1 MRRSL
6 TTNNLFDKRVGQTVT
21 FQSHLFEQAIGEA
34 EKKGI
39 WLIYGPE
46 KNGKTWF
53 TLQLARDLAATE
65 KVRYVSAEE
74 GTDKSFRD
82 ACHRA
87 GITRGDRIIFNEY
100 ISIEELEEMIS
111 KPKQP
116 KIIFL
121 DNLVVYGDELKGL
134 GLRQLSERHPDKLFV
149 CVGHEERKEPYPA
162 AAKMA
167 KKLAKVYIQIRGL
180 KAFVVS
186 RFAPQGG
193 EITINE
199 DLSEMYWGTELDND

>member
-1 MRRSL
+1 M
-6 TTNNLFDKRVGQTVT
+6 
-21 FQSHLFEQAIGEA
+21 
-34 EKKGI
+34 KGI

-53 TLQLARDLAATE
+53 TLQVAKDLAATE
-65 KVRYVSAEE
+65 KVRYISAEE

-82 ACHRA
+82 ACTRA
-87 GITRGDRIIFNEY
+87 GITPADRIIVNEY
-100 ISIEELEEMIS
+100 MPLAELEELIG
-111 KPKQP
+111 KYKLPR
-116 KIIFL
+116 IIFI

-149 CVGHEERKEPYPA
+149 VVGHEERKEPYPA

-167 KKLAKVYIQIRGL
+167 KKLAKVYIQVRGM

-186 RFAPQGG
+186 RFAPHVG
-193 EITINE
+193 EITISK
-199 DLSEMYWGTELDND
+199 DMAEMYWG

>member
-1 MRRSL
+1 MRLGR
-6 TTNNLFDKRVGQTVT
+6 TVQ
-21 FQSHLFEQAIGEA
+21 FQNPVFEKAIGDA
-34 EKKGI
+34 EMKGI

-53 TLQLARDLAATE
+53 TLQLAKDLATAE
-65 KVRYVSAEE
+65 KVRYISAEE

-82 ACHRA
+82 AITRA
-87 GITRGDRIIFNEY
+87 GITPADRIVFDEYMPVPELEEKIKKYKQQRIIF
-100 ISIEELEEMIS
+100 I
-111 KPKQP
+111 
-116 KIIFL
+116 

-167 KKLAKVYIQIRGL
+167 KKLAKVYIQVRGL

-193 EITINE
+193 EITIS
-199 DLSEMYWGTELDND
+199 DDMAEMYWG